1 MDEKYIDKEEQFYND
16 VINGVIELVDI
27 PEGEIHISE
36 EEAIR
41 LQNIGIS
48 IHSNEYLLAEFQAIQ
63 EALLEAVSCTH
74 LTLPT
79 IQRSCR
85 SRWSPYH

>member
-1 MDEKYIDKEEQFYND
+1 MDEEYIDKEDQFYND

-63 EALLEAVSCTH
+63 EALLEEEDEDE
-74 LTLPT
+74 
-79 IQRSCR
+79 
-85 SRWSPYH
+85 

>member
-1 MDEKYIDKEEQFYND
+1 MYYYQMYSIVAQTLELGHPFPGLKARLSGRGLGPGPIRWDRVRYDGVKCDEGKS
-16 VINGVIELVDI
+16 
-27 PEGEIHISE
+27 P
-36 EEAIR
+36 
-41 LQNIGIS
+41 
-48 IHSNEYLLAEFQAIQ
+48 
-63 EALLEAVSCTH
+63 VSYTH